1 LIQGEVNLIVG
12 RALYLLGMA
21 FVFFSIVALLMTLF
35 SGGDILILIFSLLNG
50 LIAMGVGDIV
60 IDVNHRQRMEQKKKV
75 DEN

>member
-21 FVFFSIVALLMTLF
+21 FVFFSIVALIMTLF

-75 DEN
+75 HEN